1 MTFGERVSL
10 TRKKLKISQ
19 EKLAKEISTSAPVVG
34 RYERNEIKPSVE
46 VAAKIANTLG
56 VTIDYLIGNSDN
68 VAFDKRTLK
77 RLEEIESLYEK
88 EFRETTKIE
97 HYVPSHFEVW
107 LKEAK
112 EDQERRLKEKNEQIM
127 SLEPTPLEEK
137 IEESLL
143 AFFSYLDEL
152 VAQRYQ

>member
-19 EKLAKEISTSAPVVG
+19 EKLAKEINTSAPVIG

-56 VTIDYLIGNSDN
+56 VTIDYLIGNSDS

-77 RLEEIESLYEK
+77 RLEEIESLPE
-88 EFRETTKIE
+88 
-97 HYVPSHFEVW
+97 
-107 LKEAK
+107 
-112 EDQERRLKEKNEQIM
+112 EDKEKLYYFIDM
-127 SLEPTPLEEK
+127 AIRDAKAKRAYS
-137 IEESLL
+137 S
-143 AFFSYLDEL
+143 
-152 VAQRYQ
+152 